1 MPQAAFRPH
10 ISGMRFPILALAL
23 LAAGCMRASAT
34 VSSTPARAPLASTA
48 DSTAVVGVLT
58 RMFDA
63 LRTKNAAALD
73 AEVHPAA
80 RFTLIRPVPNQP
92 ADSVRPAVLTF
103 AQFKQAALG
112 PQSNGIDEPLRNIL
126 VTVDGPLATAWAEY
140 QVRVNGAVSHCGYD
154 AFHLIKQGGAW
165 KVLNVAD
172 SFRQQ
177 GCGALWP

>member
-1 MPQAAFRPH
+1 
-10 ISGMRFPILALAL
+10 
-23 LAAGCMRASAT
+23 MRASAT